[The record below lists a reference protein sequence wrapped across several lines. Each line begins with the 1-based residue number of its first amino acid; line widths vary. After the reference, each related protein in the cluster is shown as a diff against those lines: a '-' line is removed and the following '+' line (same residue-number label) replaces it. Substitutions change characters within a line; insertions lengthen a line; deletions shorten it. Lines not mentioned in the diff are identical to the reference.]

1 VDDSLATRE
10 LERSILETAGY
21 KVSTARDGVEGLKMA
36 RELKPDLV
44 LSDVEMPNMDG
55 FRLCAAIKQEAK
67 LSELPVIIVSSR
79 DSEEDRRKGLTAGA
93 QAYIIKGQFEQTN
106 LLDTISRLIV

>member
-1 VDDSLATRE
+1 M
-10 LERSILETAGY
+10 
-21 KVSTARDGVEGLKMA
+21 STARDGVEGLKMA
-36 RELKPDLV
+36 REIKPDLV

-93 QAYIIKGQFEQTN
+93 QAYIIKGQFEQTK